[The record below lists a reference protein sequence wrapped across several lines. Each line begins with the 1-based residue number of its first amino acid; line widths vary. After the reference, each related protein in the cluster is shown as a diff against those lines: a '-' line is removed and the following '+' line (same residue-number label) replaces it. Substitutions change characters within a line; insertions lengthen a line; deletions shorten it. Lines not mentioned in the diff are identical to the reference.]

1 MTENQPVLRIT
12 SDEINCLVHSFLLDS
27 GFKHTA
33 FSLAMEGR
41 LENSPNFSK
50 QIPRGE
56 LVDLLS
62 KSLLYQE
69 VECHWKAD
77 HLALNCRAEFSLLQP
92 HVCSLEAPKPKSV
105 WLQPQPA
112 YPRWPLGQSNRANGV
127 NGVVTEGKRKA
138 SPFSGTDEP
147 AEKRLRRDT
156 DDMEVDFPSVEKPK
170 PLRQQ
175 GPGDNETNPDAII
188 VLPGHE
194 AEVFVC
200 AFNPTRQSILV
211 TGAKDAGV
219 NLWDLP
225 YPPAIT
231 SPDFARAPGPPLRLE
246 HFANVDQGDLTA
258 LHWNAEG
265 TLIAIG
271 SYDSVLRVCTDS
283 GDLYFS
289 NTQHQGPILAVRF
302 SQNGKWLVTAS
313 LDGTACL
320 WDVHAKELKT
330 QYRAHT
336 GCCLDIDWI
345 SDTLFATCS
354 ADHFIHIMDIAR
366 ADPVKTLSGHTNEIN
381 EIKCNSS
388 GTHLASCSDDMT
400 ARIWKVGSDIN
411 PISISTSGAGENNS
425 ISAPTEGP
433 SDAIVLIGHKHS
445 VTLVG
450 WCPKPPAGTH
460 EIVAT
465 ASWDG
470 IARLWD
476 SVTGECLHVFEDH
489 KLPIYTLRF
498 SPTGRWVATGSS
510 DGWLHIYDVQAR
522 KLAWSWFSGFEKPA
536 VYQIDWQ
543 TGDNLDRIA
552 LALECWKVAVI
563 DVSKVPALQAK

>member
-1 MTENQPVLRIT
+1 MAENHPLLRMT
-12 SDEINCLVHSFLLDS
+12 SDEVNCLVYAFLIDS

-41 LENSPNFSK
+41 LENSPHFSK
-50 QIPRGE
+50 HIPRGE

-77 HLALNCRAEFSLLQP
+77 HLALNCKAEFTLLQP
-92 HVCSLEAPKPKSV
+92 HVCSLEPPKPKSI
-105 WLQPQPA
+105 WQQPA
-112 YPRWPLGQSNRANGV
+112 QVRWPLGQSNRANGV
-127 NGVVTEGKRKA
+127 TDGKRKA
-138 SPFSGTDEP
+138 SPFSGAEEP
-147 AEKRLRRDT
+147 AEKRLRREPEP

-170 PLRQQ
+170 SVRQQ
-175 GPGDNETNPDAII
+175 GPGDNETNPDAVII
-188 VLPGHE
+188 LPGHE

-211 TGAKDAGV
+211 TGSKDAGV

-231 SPDFARAPGPPLRLE
+231 SPNFARPPGPPHRLE
-246 HFANVDQGDLTA
+246 HFANVEQGDLTA

-283 GDLYFS
+283 GELYFS
-289 NTQHQGPILAVRF
+289 HGQHQGPILAVRF
-302 SQNGKWLVTAS
+302 SKDGRWLVTAS

-320 WDVHAKELKT
+320 WDVNAKELKT
-330 QYRAHT
+330 QYRAHS
-336 GCCLDIDWI
+336 GCCLDVEWV
-345 SDTLFATCS
+345 SNTLFATCS
-354 ADHFIHIMDIAR
+354 ADHFIHVMDIAR
-366 ADPVKTLSGHTNEIN
+366 ADPVKTFSGHTNEVN

-388 GTHLASCSDDMT
+388 GTRLASCSDDMT
-400 ARIWKVGSDIN
+400 ARIWNVSDI
-411 PISISTSGAGENNS
+411 SSGESS
-425 ISAPTEGP
+425 ISASESSSQPV
-433 SDAIVLIGHKHS
+433 VLIGHKHS
-445 VTLVG
+445 VTLIG
-450 WCPKPPAGTH
+450 WCPNQPGDTN

-470 IARLWD
+470 ISRLWD
-476 SVTGECLHVFEDH
+476 SVTGESLHVFEDH
-489 KLPIYTLRF
+489 KLPIYTLKF

-510 DGWLHIYDVQAR
+510 DGWLHVYDVKAR
-522 KLAWSWFSGFEKPA
+522 KLTWSWFAGVEKPA

-563 DVSKVPALQAK
+563 DVSRIPALQAK